1 MKIKPKLPEWGT
13 SIFTIMS
20 RMAVEH
26 NAINL
31 AQGFPDFNCDEEL
44 LELVHHF
51 QIKGF
56 NQYAP
61 MQGVQALRKA
71 ISEKIEKLYGTH
83 YDFENEITVTA
94 GATQALFT
102 AITSVVESGDEVI
115 LFEPAYDSYVPDIL
129 SNGGIPVYIPLNPN
143 DYSYDW
149 DLVRKKISNRTRAI
163 ILNSPHNPTG
173 SLITGDDIKELEK
186 ITKGTNILILSDE
199 VYEHITFDGKKH
211 LSLAGSE
218 ELAKRTFVISS
229 FGKTYHTTGWK
240 MGYCAAPESLTKE
253 FRKMHQ
259 FIVFSVNTPIQY
271 AYSEFMKQEDRYLS
285 LGKFYEHKRDVFVN
299 AIKSALGGSQ
309 PASPAGGFKIKN
321 CDGTYFQLLD
331 YSSVSDK
338 PDMEFAEYLT
348 KEIGVAVIPLSPF
361 YKSTESQSLVRICF
375 AKSDEVLK
383 EAAAKLQ
390 KLQARI

>member
-1 MKIKPKLPEWGT
+1 MNIKPKLPEWRT

-31 AQGFPDFNCDEEL
+31 AQGFPDFNCDDEL
-44 LELVHHF
+44 LELVNHF
-51 QIKGF
+51 QKKGF

-61 MQGVQALRKA
+61 MQGVVNLRKG
-71 ISEKIEKLYGTH
+71 ISEKIEKLYGKV

-94 GATQALFT
+94 GATQALYT
-102 AITSVVESGDEVI
+102 AITSIVKAGDEVI

-129 SNGGIPVYIPLNPN
+129 SNGGIPVYIALNPK

-149 DLVRKKISNRTRAI
+149 ELVRKKISDKTRLI
-163 ILNSPHNPTG
+163 IINSPHNPTG
-173 SLITGDDIKELEK
+173 SLITLEDIKELEK
-186 ITKGTNILILSDE
+186 ITKETEILIVSDE
-199 VYEHITFDGKKH
+199 VYEHITFEGRKH
-211 LSLAGSE
+211 FSLAASDQ
-218 ELAKRTFVISS
+218 LAQRTFVISS

-240 MGYCAAPESLTKE
+240 MGYCAAPEYLTKE

-271 AYSEFMKQEDRYLS
+271 AYAEFMKQEERYLA
-285 LGKFYEHKRDVFVN
+285 LGNFYQHKRDVFVN
-299 AIKSALGGSQ
+299 AIKNSK
-309 PASPAGGFKIKN
+309 PASPAGRFKIKN
-321 CDGTYFQLLD
+321 CEGTYFQLLD
-331 YSSVSDK
+331 FLDVSNK
-338 PDMEFAEYLT
+338 SDMEFAEYLT

-361 YKSTESQSLVRICF
+361 YEDRKSRSLVRICF

-383 EAAAKLQ
+383 EAARKLSA
-390 KLQARI
+390 L

>member
-1 MKIKPKLPEWGT
+1 MKIKTKLPDWGT
-13 SIFTIMS
+13 SIFTVMS

-51 QIKGF
+51 QKKGF

-61 MQGVQALRKA
+61 MQGVPNLRKA
-71 ISEKIEKLYGTH
+71 ISEKIEKLYGRR

-94 GATQALFT
+94 GATQALYT
-102 AITSVVESGDEVI
+102 AITSVVKAGDEVI
-115 LFEPAYDSYVPDIL
+115 IFEPAYDSYVPDIL
-129 SNGGIPVYIPLNPN
+129 SNGGMPVYVSLNQD

-149 DLVRKKISNRTRAI
+149 NQVRKKISDKTKAI

-173 SLITGDDIKELEK
+173 SLLTEDDIKELEK
-186 ITKGTNILILSDE
+186 ITKETDILIISDE

-211 LSLAGSE
+211 CSLAISE
-218 ELAKRTFVISS
+218 ELSKRTFVISS

-240 MGYCAAPESLTKE
+240 MGYCAAPENLTKE

-271 AYSEFMKQEDRYLS
+271 AYAEFMKKEDRFLS
-285 LGKFYEHKRDVFVN
+285 LGKFYERKRDVFLDE
-299 AIKSALGGSQ
+299 IQHSR
-309 PASPAGGFKIKN
+309 FEIKN

-331 YSSVSDK
+331 YSSISDK
-338 PDMEFAEYLT
+338 SDMEFSEYLT

-361 YKSTESQSLVRICF
+361 YEDRISRSLVRICF
-375 AKSDEVLK
+375 AKSDNVLIK
-383 EAAAKLQ
+383 AAKILQ
-390 KLQARI
+390 KL

>member
-1 MKIKPKLPEWGT
+1 MKIKTKLPDWGT

-31 AQGFPDFNCDEEL
+31 AQGFPDWNCDDEL

-51 QIKGF
+51 QKKGF

-61 MQGVQALRKA
+61 MQGVVNLRKA
-71 ISEKIEKLYGTH
+71 ISEKIEKLYGKV

-94 GATQALFT
+94 GATQALYT
-102 AITSVVESGDEVI
+102 AITSIVKTGDEVI
-115 LFEPAYDSYVPDIL
+115 VFEPAYDSYVPDIL
-129 SNGGIPVYIPLNPN
+129 SNGGIPVYVPLNPK
-143 DYSYDW
+143 DFSYDW
-149 DLVRKKISNRTRAI
+149 DLVRNKISHKTRLI
-163 ILNSPHNPTG
+163 IINSPHNPTG
-173 SLITGDDIKELEK
+173 SLITEDDIKELEN
-186 ITKGTNILILSDE
+186 ITKGTEILILSDE

-271 AYSEFMKQEDRYLS
+271 AYAEFMKQEERYLS
-285 LGKFYEHKRDVFVN
+285 LGNFYQHKRDVFQN
-299 AIKSALGGSQ
+299 EIQKSK
-309 PASPAGGFKIKN
+309 FKAQKCSWN
-321 CDGTYFQLLD
+321 LL
-331 YSSVSDK
+331 
-338 PDMEFAEYLT
+338 
-348 KEIGVAVIPLSPF
+348 
-361 YKSTESQSLVRICF
+361 STS
-375 AKSDEVLK
+375 
-383 EAAAKLQ
+383 
-390 KLQARI
+390 

>member
-20 RMAVEH
+20 RMAVNH

-31 AQGFPDFNCDEEL
+31 AQGFPDFNCNEEL

-51 QIKGF
+51 QKKGY

-61 MQGVQALRKA
+61 MQGVLNLRKS
-71 ISEKIEKLYGTH
+71 ISEKIEKLYGKL
-83 YDFENEITVTA
+83 YDFENEITITA

-102 AITSVVESGDEVI
+102 AITSVVEPGDEVI

-143 DYSYDW
+143 DYSYNW
-149 DLVRKKISNRTRAI
+149 DLVRKKISNKTKVI

-173 SLITGDDIKELEK
+173 SLITQEDVNELEK
-186 ITKGTNILILSDE
+186 ITKGTDILIVSDE
-199 VYEHITFDGKKH
+199 VYEHITFDYKKH
-211 LSLAGSE
+211 FSLSGSE

-240 MGYCAAPESLTKE
+240 MGYCAAPEILTKE

-259 FIVFSVNTPIQY
+259 FIVFSANTPIQY
-271 AYSEFMKQEDRYLS
+271 AYAEFMKQEEKYLS
-285 LGKFYEHKRDVFVN
+285 LGKFYEQKRNVFLN
-299 AIKSALGGSQ
+299 EIRNTE
-309 PASPAGGFKIKN
+309 FKTKP

-331 YSSVSDK
+331 YSLISDK
-338 PDMEFAEYLT
+338 HDMEFAEWMT

-361 YKSTESQSLVRICF
+361 YEDKKSRSLVRICF
-375 AKSDEVLK
+375 AKSDEILK
-383 EAAAKLQ
+383 DAAAKFQNLPT
-390 KLQARI
+390 KL

>member
-1 MKIKPKLPEWGT
+1 MKIIPKLPEWGT

-26 NAINL
+26 SAINL
-31 AQGFPDFNCDEEL
+31 AQGFPDFNCNEEL

-51 QIKGF
+51 QKKGF

-61 MQGVQALRKA
+61 MQGVVNLRKA
-71 ISEKIEKLYGTH
+71 ISEKIEKLYSRH

-94 GATQALFT
+94 GATQALYT
-102 AITSVVESGDEVI
+102 AITSVVKSGDEVI
-115 LFEPAYDSYVPDIL
+115 VFEPAYDSYVPDIL
-129 SNGGIPVYIPLNPN
+129 SNGGIPIYIPLNPN
-143 DYSYDW
+143 DYSYIW
-149 DLVRKKISNRTRAI
+149 ELVLNKISDKTKAI

-173 SLITGDDIKELEK
+173 NLITEDDMKELET
-186 ITKGTNILILSDE
+186 ITKGTDILILSDE

-211 LSLAGSE
+211 LSLASSD
-218 ELAKRTFVISS
+218 ELSKRTFVISS

-240 MGYCAAPESLTKE
+240 MGYCAAPDYLTKE

-271 AYSEFMKQEDRYLS
+271 AYAEFMKLEERYLS
-285 LGKFYEHKRDVFVN
+285 LGNFYQHKHDVFLN
-299 AIKSALGGSQ
+299 EMKKSN
-309 PASPAGGFKIKN
+309 FKLKPCN
-321 CDGTYFQLLD
+321 GTYFQLLD
-331 YSSVSDK
+331 YSSISDL
-338 PDMEFAEYLT
+338 PDMEFSEYLT

-361 YKSTESQSLVRICF
+361 YENRESRSSIRICF

-390 KLQARI
+390 KL

>member
-1 MKIKPKLPEWGT
+1 MKIKTKLPDWGT
-13 SIFTIMS
+13 SIFTVMS

-51 QIKGF
+51 QKKGL

-61 MQGVQALRKA
+61 MQGVPILRKA
-71 ISEKIEKLYGTH
+71 ISKKIEKLYGRR

-94 GATQALFT
+94 GATQALYT
-102 AITSVVESGDEVI
+102 AITSVVKAGDEVMI
-115 LFEPAYDSYVPDIL
+115 FEPAYDSYVPDIL
-129 SNGGIPVYIPLNPN
+129 SNGGMPVYVSLNQD

-149 DLVRKKISNRTRAI
+149 NQVRRKISDKTKAI

-173 SLITGDDIKELEK
+173 SLITEDDIKELEK
-186 ITKGTNILILSDE
+186 ITKETDILIISDE
-199 VYEHITFDGKKH
+199 VYEHITFESKKH
-211 LSLAGSE
+211 YSLASSE

-240 MGYCAAPESLTKE
+240 MGYCAAPENLTKE

-271 AYSEFMKQEDRYLS
+271 AYAEFMKKEDRYLS
-285 LGKFYEHKRDVFVN
+285 LGKFYENKRNVFLDE
-299 AIKSALGGSQ
+299 IKHSR
-309 PASPAGGFKIKN
+309 FKIKN

-331 YSSVSDK
+331 FSSISDK
-338 PDMEFAEYLT
+338 SDMEFSEYLT
-348 KEIGVAVIPLSPF
+348 KEVGVAVIPLSPF
-361 YKSTESQSLVRICF
+361 YEDRISRSLVRICF
-375 AKSDEVLK
+375 AKSDNVLIK
-383 EAAAKLQ
+383 AAKILQ
-390 KLQARI
+390 KL